1 MDVAVAADADPEHVV
16 SQSRTA
22 IGVGNEMVEVEPD
35 FVGTAGS
42 RTAPSFATEDLSL
55 LSFGGVSVAG
65 IEADSLVLDW
75 RESIF

>member
-1 MDVAVAADADPEHVV
+1 MDVAVAADTDPEHVV
-16 SQSRTA
+16 SQSRA
-22 IGVGNEMVEVEPD
+22 ALGVGNEVVEVEPD
-35 FVGTAGS
+35 FVRTTGSGTAP
-42 RTAPSFATEDLSL
+42 TLPSQDLSL